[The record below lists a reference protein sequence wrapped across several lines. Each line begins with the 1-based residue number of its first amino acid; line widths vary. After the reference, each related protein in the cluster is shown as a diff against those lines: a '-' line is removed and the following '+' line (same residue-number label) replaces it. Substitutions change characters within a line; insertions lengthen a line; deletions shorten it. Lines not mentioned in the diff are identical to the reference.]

1 MDQLDTKDAPI
12 EKKKARDRGK
22 LIFLGV
28 FILAVILVY
37 ITQQSGAALSD
48 WPGDLQAALTKAKKE
63 DRKVLVFFADKRP
76 STTARN
82 MSTRTLKKNGKHI
95 SNRKLITVLLK
106 VDKTGESAQR
116 YRIRTLPT
124 FILLDS
130 EGKELNR
137 RVGFVGEV
145 SFRNDFLDC
154 GKVMP

>member
-37 ITQQSGAALSD
+37 ITQQSGAALPD

-95 SNRKLITVLLK
+95 SN
-106 VDKTGESAQR
+106 
-116 YRIRTLPT
+116 
-124 FILLDS
+124 
-130 EGKELNR
+130 
-137 RVGFVGEV
+137 
-145 SFRNDFLDC
+145 
-154 GKVMP
+154 